1 MNLLEMIGDGV
12 NIKPTGA
19 NHQIVIDGKPE
30 MYPVYSITLDYLRY
44 NVQNDRI
51 ASWSRRYNAEHGES
65 AFN

>member
-19 NHQIVIDGKPE
+19 NHKIVIDGKPE
-30 MYPVYSITLDYLRY
+30 MYPVYSIKLDYLRY

-51 ASWSRRYNAEHGES
+51 ASWISR
-65 AFN
+65 